1 MKTEK
6 NPSGDREDSKH
17 YLGEGAKGLSGLNQ
31 LSVNENKLFRP
42 GVKF

>member
-17 YLGEGAKGLSGLNQ
+17 YLGEGAKGLSGLTLNWF
-31 LSVNENKLFRP
+31 NENKPFRP
-42 GVKF
+42 GLKF